1 MSGTATT
8 PQAPA
13 HETLARLI
21 AESVDLRH
29 AADLIEWDERVYMPP
44 GGAPVHGEMSATLR
58 RLAHEKFTSAEV
70 GDALA
75 AAAAAIEDDGESDA
89 ARTIAVTRRE
99 FDKATRV
106 PGDFVAEHA
115 RVVSAAQHAWGE
127 ARAAS
132 DFGAFRPHLE
142 RIVELKRE
150 YVTFF
155 PASDHLYDL
164 LLDDYEPGLKT
175 ADV

>member
-1 MSGTATT
+1 MPMSGTTT
-8 PQAPA
+8 SQPSL
-13 HETLARLI
+13 ERLTTLVG
-21 AESVDLRH
+21 ESIDLRH

-99 FDKATRV
+99 FDKA
-106 PGDFVAEHA
+106 
-115 RVVSAAQHAWGE
+115 
-127 ARAAS
+127 
-132 DFGAFRPHLE
+132 
-142 RIVELKRE
+142 
-150 YVTFF
+150 
-155 PASDHLYDL
+155 
-164 LLDDYEPGLKT
+164 
-175 ADV
+175 